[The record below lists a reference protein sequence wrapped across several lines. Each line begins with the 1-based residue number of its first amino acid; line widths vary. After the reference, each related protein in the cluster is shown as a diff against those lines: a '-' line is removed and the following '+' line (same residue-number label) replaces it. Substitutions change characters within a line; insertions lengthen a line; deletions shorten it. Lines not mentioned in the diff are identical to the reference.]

1 MMRRALPTARLPDA
15 WLPQRGLASAGAGA
29 RRRRFGADDMVEA
42 PPAALWGVARDAAK
56 DPMLWFL
63 VGTSVLYAAVGQR
76 VEALTL
82 LAATVPLAGMDV
94 YLHRR
99 TQASTEGL
107 MSRLAASARVV
118 R

>member
-15 WLPQRGLASAGAGA
+15 WLAERGLASAEADA
-29 RRRRFGADDMVEA
+29 RRRRYGPNDIGGA
-42 PPAALWGVARDAAK
+42 PPAALWGVARDTAK

-82 LAATVPLAGMDV
+82 LAAIVPLAGMDV